1 METRQTLFSDVCGT
15 MDELK
20 RLHHE
25 ENRRLEK
32 DPTGILSPLLRDA
45 EFMLGSMGDRLERYD
60 RFRADV
66 RSLLEQSEHTDPIA
80 TRKADDALEFLRQ
93 LVAAPDRYGSVDVE
107 AISKA
112 AEDIRAVATEQEHRL
127 RAHKE
132 LALKLN
138 ELFLEV
144 KGGRPWILADQE
156 AESYKEGLRK
166 HYQSWLPPEPHGAML
181 LDRLAESGAVVVEGS
196 RSDGEPDIRFEDGG
210 SIAMSQVRWDPNVRN
225 FHPANFTP
233 GAGGREYRRTTPEG
247 AAI

>member
-20 RLHHE
+20 RLHYE
-25 ENRRLEK
+25 EHPRILE
-32 DPTGILSPLLRDA
+32 DPADVLNPLLRDA

-66 RSLLEQSEHTDPIA
+66 RSLLEQSQQSELVA
-80 TRKADDALEFLRQ
+80 TQQAGEALGFLRQ
-93 LVAAPDRYGSVDVE
+93 LVAASDEYGSADVE

-112 AEDIRAVATEQEHRL
+112 AEEIRAVATEQEHRL

-132 LALKLN
+132 FALKLY
-138 ELFLEV
+138 EAFMDV

-156 AESYKEGLRK
+156 AGSYKAGLRK
-166 HYQSWLPPEPHGAML
+166 QYQSWLPPEPHGTML

-233 GAGGREYRRTTPEG
+233 GAGGLDYRRTTPEG

>member
-25 ENRRLEK
+25 EYQR
-32 DPTGILSPLLRDA
+32 ILKHPASLLDPLLRDA

-66 RSLLEQSEHTDPIA
+66 RSLLERSQQFEPIS
-80 TRKADDALEFLRQ
+80 TQQADDALDFLGQ
-93 LVAAPDRYGSVDVE
+93 LVAASDGYEGADVE
-107 AISKA
+107 AINEA

-132 LALKLN
+132 LALKLYDM
-138 ELFLEV
+138 FLDV
-144 KGGRPWILADQE
+144 KGGRPWILADHE
-156 AESYKEGLRK
+156 TGSYKEGLRK
-166 HYQSWLPPEPHGAML
+166 QYQSWLPPEPHGTML
-181 LDRLAESGAVVVEGS
+181 LDRLAESGAVVVDGP
-196 RSDGEPDIRFEDGG
+196 RSDGEPDIKFEDGG

-233 GAGGREYRRTTPEG
+233 GAGGRDYRRTTPER